1 MIKFT
6 IFLLLALL
14 CGPTYISAKG
24 QTSLGK
30 EEKNQELIW
39 VEHKQTPI
47 HSVGQNVT
55 YEFVFDGSD
64 RNVERITQIL
74 YDEDMVGFTLF
85 CIKM

>member
-1 MIKFT
+1 MFKFN
-6 IFLLLALL
+6 IFLFLALVSGL
-14 CGPTYISAKG
+14 TYISANSG

-30 EEKNQELIW
+30 EEKGQELIW

-47 HSVGQNVT
+47 YSEAQNTT

-74 YDEDMVGFTLF
+74 YDDDMVGFLG
-85 CIKM
+85 